1 MRKVAVVIPF
11 FQRQPGLLVRAVE
24 SVAVQRLPAD
34 CRVEVI
40 VVDDSSPVAAA
51 DELAEFRLDGPVTVR
66 AVVQP
71 NGGPGAARNTGLE
84 LVGRDVH
91 AVAFLD
97 SDDAWGP
104 HHLANALSALEAGA
118 DLYFSNHARPSI
130 YDSYFASI
138 GLSARDIGAP
148 LAGRAPLH
156 QLTEEKLGV
165 FLRHYLAQTSTLVI
179 RWSRHRQA
187 RFPVELSSAGED
199 HVFLLDLVMAS
210 SRILFSDE
218 LEVCC
223 GDGVNIY
230 FGNLSWDA
238 PGCLRR
244 ISDRLSSFHLI
255 ERFVESNAAH
265 DLEAKRF
272 VADKIT
278 SLQRM
283 VALLSVRGLLK
294 RISGFAAE
302 TRGVAR
308 RDPRFWSWYP
318 RRLVEVG
325 LLMAT
330 GRFTP
335 ADE

>member
-1 MRKVAVVIPF
+1 VLA
-11 FQRQPGLLVRAVE
+11 RAVE
-24 SVAVQRLPAD
+24 SVALQRLPAD

-40 VVDDSSPVAAA
+40 VVDDASPISAL
-51 DELAEFRLDGPVTVR
+51 DELAEFRLEGPVTVR
-66 AVVQP
+66 SVARP
-71 NGGPGAARNTGLE
+71 NGGPGAARNTGLG

-91 AVAFLD
+91 AVALLD
-97 SDDAWGP
+97 SDDVWAP
-104 HHLANALSALEAGA
+104 QHLANALAALEAGA
-118 DLYFSNHARPSI
+118 DLYFSNHARPSV

-138 GLSARDIGAP
+138 GLTGRKIGAP
-148 LAGRAPLH
+148 LAGRGSLY
-156 QLTEEKLGV
+156 QLTEERLGA
-165 FLRHYLAQTSTLVI
+165 FLKHYLAQTSTLVY
-179 RWSRHRQA
+179 RWARHRQA
-187 RFPVELSSAGED
+187 RFPTELSSAGED
-199 HVFLLDLVMAS
+199 HVFLLGLALAS

-244 ISDRLSSFHLI
+244 ISDRLSSFRLI

-265 DLEAKRF
+265 DVEAKRF
-272 VADKIT
+272 VAAKIA

-283 VALLSVRGLLK
+283 VALLSARGLVK
-294 RISGFAAE
+294 RISGFGGE
-302 TRGVAR
+302 IRTVAR

-318 RRLVEVG
+318 RRLAEVG
-325 LLMAT
+325 LLMMT